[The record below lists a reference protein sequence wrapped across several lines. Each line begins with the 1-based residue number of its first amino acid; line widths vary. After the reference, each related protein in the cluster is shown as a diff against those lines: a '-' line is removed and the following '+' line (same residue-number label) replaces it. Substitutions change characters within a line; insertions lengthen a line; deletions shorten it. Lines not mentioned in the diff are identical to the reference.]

1 VTAIVLGTVSTL
13 VLLYCGPTIQ
23 VDILKHDL
31 AEVSKQW
38 WYFPLKNPCLITM
51 TLSFLSGIVVSLLK
65 PEPAAEAGF
74 AEVEEETRTV
84 PWTWPGTVEEVWE
97 YGQSISVPFRSLL
110 ERVPRH
116 EWERVNADV
125 HAAIREY
132 WDGSSVNFG
141 AVLVFG
147 SGKKL

>member
-1 VTAIVLGTVSTL
+1 MTAIVLGTVSTL

-74 AEVEEETRTV
+74 AEVERRAILGASPTSDRRQSRLLRRSNRGV
-84 PWTWPGTVEEVWE
+84 RVRCPGRSARAAAFS
-97 YGQSISVPFRSLL
+97 GQ
-110 ERVPRH
+110 PR
-116 EWERVNADV
+116 
-125 HAAIREY
+125 RE
-132 WDGSSVNFG
+132 F
-141 AVLVFG
+141 AVLPSQGRCFG
-147 SGKKL
+147 SIIL